1 MNQKLFVASLVIV
14 GVVIYILL
22 SSVSKTAPSEA
33 QSITA
38 GDPEFND
45 AESAVPSPQPIQQMF
60 DSSSSKPL
68 APEKHNAGA
77 WCIVEGDIEDTEI
90 AKLEKALLEWDVE
103 RGDILLPRNDSNF
116 ETPNAAFLAPYVE
129 LDLQDLIAH
138 ARNDDMFALLTIM
151 QRSDV
156 PKKYRDNAARHLA
169 ILGNTS
175 TAMSY
180 LVIKEMTLANSLFKQ
195 EGEITE
201 RVKQHLTNSLAYV
214 SYGLEQLDVTA
225 LRSYMIFVKGHKEG
239 NYALDPEIV
248 LSKQEMAKVE
258 SAKSQFVNYLN
269 QKREEKYLPAIE
281 EKTFPDV
288 AVRSFESSLAIEYHV
303 FGELLQA
310 SKNLESMG
318 YDFEN
323 PPECTKR
330 VLQNF
335 S

>member
-14 GVVIYILL
+14 SVVVYLL
-22 SSVSKTAPSEA
+22 FSSVSKRVPSEA
-33 QSITA
+33 HSTTMD
-38 GDPEFND
+38 GLELND
-45 AESAVPSPQPIQQMF
+45 AESVEPSSQSIQQMF
-60 DSSSSKPL
+60 DSSSSRPL
-68 APEKHNAGA
+68 ATEKHNAGA

-90 AKLEKALLEWDVE
+90 AKLEKELLEWDVE
-103 RGDILLPRNDSNF
+103 RGDILLPLKDSHF

-169 ILGNTS
+169 MLGNTS
-175 TAMSY
+175 TALSY
-180 LVIKEMTLANSLFKQ
+180 LVIKEMTLANSLFQK

-201 RVKQHLTNSLAYV
+201 RVKQHVTNSLAFV

-239 NYALDPEIV
+239 NYALDPETV
-248 LSKQEMAKVE
+248 LSKQEMAKVG

-281 EKTFPDV
+281 EKTFPDI
-288 AVRSFESSLAIEYHV
+288 AVRSFESSLAVEYHV

-310 SKNLESMG
+310 SKNLENMG

-330 VLQNF
+330 MLQNF
-335 S
+335 G